1 MRKPKILFL
10 IIILSTLLPFAGFSQ
25 IYTIGPTINFNFG
38 NKQCKVTGGLEFG
51 IIGIPIEY
59 NDYSGGV
66 LSLELGLDFEKNR
79 NRLYTEIRFTQ
90 YAENKK
96 GLPILFGIS
105 AGPVLEWGKDC
116 KTAIGIQSSA
126 YGWLILGAHF
136 RYRYVNNKSTY
147 SPGMF
152 LKIPFTFM
160 RIDPGG

>member
-79 NRLYTEIRFTQ
+79 NRF
-90 YAENKK
+90 
-96 GLPILFGIS
+96 
-105 AGPVLEWGKDC
+105 
-116 KTAIGIQSSA
+116 
-126 YGWLILGAHF
+126 
-136 RYRYVNNKSTY
+136 
-147 SPGMF
+147 
-152 LKIPFTFM
+152 
-160 RIDPGG
+160 